1 MTHAVGVEDAK
12 DYSNEKHVGPWT
24 DLCALD
30 GINTSLTPYL
40 DEELLTD
47 YEVSVNGSKIESLGF
62 QYTVPEFNLDRL
74 KEVVDDLI
82 ARQLFPK
89 HIPSKS

>member
-24 DLCALD
+24 ELCVLVD
-30 GINTSLTPYL
+30 INTSLNPYL

-47 YEVSVNGSKIESLGF
+47 YGVNVDGSKIESLGF
-62 QYTVPEFNLDRL
+62 QYAVPEFNLDRL
-74 KEVVDDLI
+74 KEVVEDLI
-82 ARQLFPK
+82 ARQQFPK